1 MNILDFDKWS
11 NSINEGIDTNI
22 SSDDGDSKDEITID
36 DTTYIIKKNK
46 VSTNDV
52 EISDNKLKTDIKN
65 ANRAIGDLKE
75 TEERFEELRL
85 TGGEDTKIAKE
96 VINIINDD
104 DNNYT
109 KSDISLY
116 NEIHKECSDF
126 FKPSG
131 NGKIVCIQMPN
142 LENSFESEITT
153 KIKNIFSRNETGIG
167 KGEYFLP
174 LLYKDV
180 HKKRPFGVDPY
191 TGERVKGDNYISNGD
206 NIYNLELKSPNASL
220 NFNSYGETYIKTNL
234 ENDPEGKEVIYK
246 KAITSRFLK
255 YAQSQ
260 AKSFGGNFYMCI
272 FDEQNPPEYIL
283 FINLSKIEDN
293 DIKPD
298 NNTELFKTIYNCIDI
313 VNINNYT
320 DGKKGK
326 KNDIAYSFTFTY
338 DANSVNN
345 EEIKKLK
352 CILKSRLIKESII
365 LSRDNFVNEIY
376 TK

>member
-1 MNILDFDKWS
+1 MIQHILL
-11 NSINEGIDTNI
+11 
-22 SSDDGDSKDEITID
+22 
-36 DTTYIIKKNK
+36 KKNK
-46 VSTNDV
+46 VSTNNV
-52 EISDNKLKTDIKN
+52 EISNDKLKTDIKN

-85 TGGEDTKIAKE
+85 TGGEDTKIAKD

-116 NEIHKECSDF
+116 NVISKECSDF
-126 FKPSG
+126 FETSG
-131 NGKIVCIQMPN
+131 NGKIVHIQIPN
-142 LENSFESEITT
+142 LEELFKSEIATT
-153 KIKNIFSRNETGIG
+153 EIKKIFSRNETGIG

-191 TGERVKGDNYISNGD
+191 TGERVKGDNYISNGN

-220 NFNSYGETYIKTNL
+220 NFNSHEETYIKTNL
-234 ENDPEGKEVIYK
+234 EDIEKNDLEGKEVIYK

-255 YAQSQ
+255 YAKSQ
-260 AKSFGGNFYMCI
+260 TKSFGGNFYICI

-298 NNTELFKTIYNCIDI
+298 NNTKLFQTIYDFINI
-313 VNINNYT
+313 VNIETYT

-338 DANSVNN
+338 DAN
-345 EEIKKLK
+345 EEKLK
-352 CILKSRLIKESII
+352 CILKSKLIKESII